1 MSDLLRS
8 KNIYLIGMPGSGKS
22 TVGRRLSGA
31 TAAPF
36 IDCDE
41 EFERVT
47 GRQPSEYIASE
58 GEPAFRDK
66 ECEIL
71 RNLSKKTGFVIAT
84 GGGVIIREENRRAMK
99 ETGVVIYVKRDLKDL
114 PVEGRILSVR
124 NSVEA
129 LYEQRRAFYEGT
141 ADLTV
146 ESTLIDVMI
155 EKILAFTE
163 GLNNC

>member
-1 MSDLLRS
+1 MSDLLKK

-22 TVGRRLSGA
+22 TVGRRLSAA
-31 TAAPF
+31 TSAPF
-36 IDCDE
+36 LDCDE

-47 GRQPSEYIASE
+47 GREPSGFIASE
-58 GEPAFRDK
+58 GEPAFRDR

-71 RNLSKKTGFVIAT
+71 RNLSRKTGFVIAT
-84 GGGVIIREENRRAMK
+84 GGGVILREENRRVMK
-99 ETGVVIYVKRDLKDL
+99 DTGVVIYVKRDLKDL

-141 ADLTV
+141 ADFTV
-146 ESTLIDVMI
+146 ESTLIDVMVDN
-155 EKILAFTE
+155 ILAFTE
-163 GLNNC
+163 GQNKC

>member
-1 MSDLLRS
+1 MSDLLKK

-22 TVGRRLSGA
+22 TVGRRLSTA

-47 GRQPSEYIASE
+47 GRQPSEYISSE
-58 GEPAFRDK
+58 GEPAFRDR

-71 RNLSKKTGFVIAT
+71 GSLSKKTGFVIAT
-84 GGGVIIREENRRAMK
+84 GGGAILREENRKAMK
-99 ETGVVIYVKRDLKDL
+99 DTGVVIYIKRDLKDL

-124 NSVEA
+124 NSVET
-129 LYEQRRAFYEGT
+129 LYEKRRAFYEGT
-141 ADLTV
+141 ADFTV
-146 ESTLIDVMI
+146 ESSLLDEMID
-155 EKILAFTE
+155 KILAFTE
-163 GLNNC
+163 GTDIN